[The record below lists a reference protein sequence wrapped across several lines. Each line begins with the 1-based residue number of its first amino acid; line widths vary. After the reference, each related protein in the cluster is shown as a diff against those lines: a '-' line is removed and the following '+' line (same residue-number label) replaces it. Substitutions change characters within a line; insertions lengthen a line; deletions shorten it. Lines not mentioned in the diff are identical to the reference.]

1 MQRTQAQEITDKERV
16 RLVQEF
22 NKRFAQD
29 YQLLDEY
36 RGQGYIE
43 NVPGGVRTYT
53 FVRPNFARRPQNRW
67 LMLAGVRAHLWR
79 HRRFYHRGTT
89 AAGAAVEVAPGLQ
102 GARIIPAWP
111 AAFPRVSSTN

>member
-36 RGQGYIE
+36 RGLGYLE

-53 FVRPNFARRPQNRW
+53 FVRPSFARRPQNRW
-67 LMLAGVRAHLWR
+67 LMLAGVVLT
-79 HRRFYHRGTT
+79 FGGI
-89 AAGAAVEVAPGLQ
+89 AGFIVE
-102 GARIIPAWP
+102 ARL
-111 AAFPRVSSTN
+111 RQVRL